1 MPTKKKSRKKRTPKK
16 RTSKKKV
23 LKKKATSNK
32 PVRKK
37 KSIRTESSVRRN
49 IPGPARRTSEVN
61 SGMLTQG
68 RRGLGPNAGG
78 QSGDIQ
84 ALPRAE
90 DVDSESVEELAEEG
104 QAFEAEVVSGV
115 ENAPDADRGEV
126 RTREVPEDD
135 VPDEYRDER
144 ENN

>member
-1 MPTKKKSRKKRTPKK
+1 MPTKKKARKKTASKKRTP
-16 RTSKKKV
+16 KKKV
-23 LKKKATSNK
+23 LKKKATSKK

-37 KSIRTESSVRRN
+37 KSIRAESSVRRN
-49 IPGPARRTSEVN
+49 IPGPAGRTSEVN
-61 SGMLTQG
+61 SGMYRQG

-90 DVDSESVEELAEEG
+90 DVDSESVEELSEEG

-115 ENAPDADRGEV
+115 ENAPDADQGEV
-126 RTREVPEDD
+126 RTHEVPEDD
-135 VPDEYRDER
+135 VPAEYRGER
-144 ENN
+144 END

>member
-1 MPTKKKSRKKRTPKK
+1 MPTKKKSRKKATPKK
-16 RTSKKKV
+16 RTPKKKVSKKKAV
-23 LKKKATSNK
+23 GKK

-37 KSIRTESSVRRN
+37 KSIRAESSVRRN
-49 IPGPARRTSEVN
+49 IPGPAGRTSEVN
-61 SGMLTQG
+61 SGMFRQG

-90 DVDSESVEELAEEG
+90 DVDSESVEELSEEG

-115 ENAPDADRGEV
+115 ENAPDADQGEV

-135 VPDEYRDER
+135 VPEEYRER
-144 ENN
+144 DND

>member
-1 MPTKKKSRKKRTPKK
+1 MPTKKKSRKKTPPKKSTPKK
-16 RTSKKKV
+16 KISKKKAV
-23 LKKKATSNK
+23 SKK

-37 KSIRTESSVRRN
+37 KSILAESSVRRN
-49 IPGPARRTSEVN
+49 IPGPAGRTSEVN
-61 SGMLTQG
+61 FGMFRQG

-90 DVDSESVEELAEEG
+90 DVDSESVEELSEEG

-135 VPDEYRDER
+135 VPEEYRGRDNE
-144 ENN
+144 

>member
-1 MPTKKKSRKKRTPKK
+1 MPTKKKSRKKATPKK
-16 RTSKKKV
+16 RTPKKKVSKKKAV
-23 LKKKATSNK
+23 GKK

-37 KSIRTESSVRRN
+37 KSIRAESSVRRN
-49 IPGPARRTSEVN
+49 IPGPAGRTSEVN
-61 SGMLTQG
+61 SGMFRQG

-90 DVDSESVEELAEEG
+90 DVDSESVEELSEEG

-115 ENAPDADRGEV
+115 ENAPDADQGEV

-135 VPDEYRDER
+135 VPEEDRERD
-144 ENN
+144 ND

>member
-1 MPTKKKSRKKRTPKK
+1 MPTKKKSRKKATPKK
-16 RTSKKKV
+16 RTPKKKVSKKKAV
-23 LKKKATSNK
+23 GKK

-37 KSIRTESSVRRN
+37 KSIRAESSVRRN
-49 IPGPARRTSEVN
+49 IPGPAGRTSEVN
-61 SGMLTQG
+61 SGMFRQG
-68 RRGLGPNAGG
+68 RRGLGPTAGG

-90 DVDSESVEELAEEG
+90 DVDSESVEELSEEG

-115 ENAPDADRGEV
+115 ENAPDADQGEV

-135 VPDEYRDER
+135 VPEEYRER
-144 ENN
+144 DND